1 MLMTGEY
8 FPSVPDTDSPEAA
21 TAHID
26 LTGAEQT
33 TPSAAAPGQE
43 IANLRQ
49 QLEEAQTR
57 ARDLAQM
64 LVESTTQTDEIKEVN
79 KTLRSENE
87 GHLRVIKW
95 LQERL
100 MTDTLTNI
108 PNRESFFQELE
119 RRETLGLP
127 FALANIDLDN
137 FKTINDRYGHDYGD
151 ITLQRASE
159 LIVLALSETGTRADD
174 FVARLS
180 GDEFAIILDMQPH
193 EDTTLTPDE
202 RAEAAG
208 KNIVEK
214 IASYAQYAALDQF
227 GFKASIGV
235 AVHEVGTE
243 VEATMRL
250 ADQRMYEN
258 KRQHRTSNE
267 SQGS

>member
-1 MLMTGEY
+1 MSGEFPVNTSETG
-8 FPSVPDTDSPEAA
+8 SHEATSA
-21 TAHID
+21 RID
-26 LTGAEQT
+26 LTDTGQLV
-33 TPSAAAPGQE
+33 PSMTSPE
-43 IANLRQ
+43 EEVSNLRQ

-64 LVESTTQTDEIKEVN
+64 LVESTTQTDELKEVN
-79 KTLRSENE
+79 KNLKTENE

-137 FKTINDRYGHDYGD
+137 FKAINDRYGHDYGD

-202 RAEAAG
+202 RAAAAG

-235 AVHEVGTE
+235 AVHEAGSE

-258 KRQHRTSNE
+258 KRQHQAANE
-267 SQGS
+267 SQET